1 MSQFIDSATV
11 RLTSGKG
18 GNGAASFHREK
29 HVPRG
34 GPNGADGG
42 RGGDIV
48 FLADRGAR
56 TLYDFKLRDHYEAS
70 NGTDAH
76 GNKSGKD
83 GADLTVRV
91 PVGTMVYEEDGEFI
105 VDLDTDGATFV
116 VAKGGRGGRGNLHF
130 TNSVRQAPTIAENGE
145 PAETV
150 TVRLELKLLADVG
163 LIGLP
168 NAGKSTLVSS
178 CTASKAKIGAYPFT
192 TIVPNLGVVSI
203 GDKTFVM
210 ADMPGLIEGASEGV
224 GLGTQFLKHV
234 ERTRVLIHVLDAFP
248 LDESD
253 PVTNFDTV
261 EAELSKYSE
270 ELASAPRLVALNKA
284 DLGSSEDIEAL
295 AEGLRAKGLQVF
307 VVSAATGQGLQPLLY
322 AAADAL
328 TREDAKPRQVVVR
341 PKAVEKPE
349 DEWDIVTEEG
359 TFVVKGK
366 RIERAVEMT
375 RLSNSESLRH
385 LHRRLYRMGVIDKLR
400 DLGAEDGDNVRVGD
414 FEFTFMEGR

>member
-1 MSQFIDSATV
+1 MDSAIV

-48 FLADRGAR
+48 FVADRGAR
-56 TLYDFKLRDHYEAS
+56 TLYDFKLRDHYEAP

-83 GADLTVRV
+83 GNDLTIRV
-91 PVGTMVYEEDGEFI
+91 PVGTVVFEEDGETM
-105 VDLDTDGATFV
+105 VDLDTDGASFV

-150 TVRLELKLLADVG
+150 AVRLELKLLADVG

-168 NAGKSTLVSS
+168 NAGKSTIVSA

-203 GDKTFVM
+203 GDVTFVM

-224 GLGTQFLKHV
+224 GLGVQFLKHV
-234 ERTRVLIHVLDAFP
+234 ERTRVLVHVVDAFP
-248 LDESD
+248 LDGTD
-253 PVTNFDTV
+253 PVENYKTV
-261 EAELSKYSE
+261 ESELAKYSE
-270 ELASAPRLVALNKA
+270 DLASAPRLIALNKS
-284 DLGSSEDIEAL
+284 DLGPPGSTDPL
-295 AEGLRAKGLQVF
+295 AESLTGSGHPVF

-322 AAADAL
+322 AAAEAL
-328 TREDAKPRQVVVR
+328 AREDAKPKTTVVR
-341 PKAVEKPE
+341 PKAVDRLDDAWE
-349 DEWDIVTEEG
+349 IVSEGG
-359 TFVVKGK
+359 TFIVKGK

-385 LHRRLYRMGVIDKLR
+385 LHRRLHRMGVIDKLR
-400 DLGAEDGDNVRVGD
+400 EAGAEDGDNVRVGG